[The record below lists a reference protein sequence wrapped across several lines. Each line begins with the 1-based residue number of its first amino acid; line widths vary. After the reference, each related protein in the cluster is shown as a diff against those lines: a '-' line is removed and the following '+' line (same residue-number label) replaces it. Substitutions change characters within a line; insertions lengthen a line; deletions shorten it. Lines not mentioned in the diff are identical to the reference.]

1 MPEQLNPAALGPLY
15 KACVQANRC
24 LSGGPMTLKECAA
37 QCREAISL
45 AESAPD
51 HGFFV
56 SSDSPATTHLVP
68 TERERAQENLQTAV
82 EVDEARERMQRD
94 TERLIT
100 LWRRHYHDKP
110 LEDIREDID
119 AESAPA
125 EQQTCMRCGRPV
137 HVGWCPTEEPVD
149 QRIISRAEAED
160 GCQVSVGGLVGD
172 LQPLDIYQLAQRR
185 ALEWALQQIHYT
197 DQPGHQRTY
206 RVNVDV
212 IERRLEELR

>member
-1 MPEQLNPAALGPLY
+1 MPPKN
-15 KACVQANRC
+15 
-24 LSGGPMTLKECAA
+24 
-37 QCREAISL
+37 
-45 AESAPD
+45 
-51 HGFFV
+51 
-56 SSDSPATTHLVP
+56 LVP
-68 TERERAQENLQTAV
+68 TDRERAQENLQTAV
-82 EVDEARERMQRD
+82 EVDEAREQMQRD
-94 TERLIT
+94 TQRLIT